1 MFYLRG
7 TRTARIKTYE
17 DHAHQCDS
25 CNGFDMTV
33 KVYQQYFHFFF
44 IPVAPT
50 GDKFVKAYCNKC
62 TQPFRNDSMNRE
74 YEAKTKAPFYLYTF
88 IIIVALLFVV
98 GFGANII
105 HNM

>member
-1 MFYLRG
+1 MFYLKG
-7 TRTARIKTYE
+7 TRTARIRIYE
-17 DHAHQCDS
+17 EHTHRCDS
-25 CNGFDMTV
+25 CRDFDMSV
-33 KVYQQYFHFFF
+33 AVYQQYFHFFF

-50 GDKFVKAYCNKC
+50 GDKFIKAWCNKC

-74 YEAKTKAPFYLYTF
+74 YEKKTKAPFYLYSFT
-88 IIIVALLFVV
+88 IIVALLVIV